1 MIDLAPEHLQVIKR
15 ILKRHLPGREIWVF
29 GSRATG
35 SAKKYSDLDLAVIG
49 SVPLTL
55 AQLAL
60 LEHELDESELPFKVD
75 IVDWASIDDSF
86 REIIRKTAKP
96 V

>member
-35 SAKKYSDLDLAVIG
+35 CAKKYSDLDLAVIG

-75 IVDWASIDDSF
+75 IVDWASIDGSF